1 MNKKIITVILT
12 AALCIT
18 ALLTSCADN
27 TTTTTTPDNAA
38 NNAPNRTGLTE
49 SKITSEPEKAHFII
63 RDTPA
68 SKPARTTSTKDGEV
82 ISVLEIEDISIT
94 HHERVDKNATE
105 KMRSVIN
112 TAAEKR
118 LISLYDSTNANIF
131 TEMATENFDK
141 SSLPYKMAVD
151 YSCTRNDGRAIS
163 ITETINSYAADVL
176 QHSITTTYNF
186 VPLTGERI
194 SQLFYVTG
202 DSDAYNAADNTM
214 YEKLTAKYGA
224 DVISYNNV
232 TASFVDVAADCW
244 YFAEDGKSI
253 IVTFSAGR
261 VAPEEAGVIEIEY
274 SKEELPEFA
283 QKFFN

>member
-1 MNKKIITVILT
+1 MNKKIIAVILT

-18 ALLTSCADN
+18 ALLTGCADN
-27 TTTTTTPDNAA
+27 TTTTTDNNNTTNKLPD
-38 NNAPNRTGLTE
+38 RTGLTE

-68 SKPARTTSTKDGEV
+68 SKPTKTTSTKDGEV
-82 ISVLEIEDISIT
+82 ISILEIEDISIT

-105 KMRSVIN
+105 NMRSVVN
-112 TAAEKR
+112 SAAEKR
-118 LISLYDSTNANIF
+118 LVSLYNSTNANLVA
-131 TEMATENFDK
+131 EMAQENFDR
-141 SSLPYKMAVD
+141 SSLPYKVSVD

-163 ITETINSYAADVL
+163 ITETINSYAADTL

-194 SQLFYVTG
+194 SQLFYTSG
-202 DSDAYNAADNTM
+202 DSDGYNAADNTM
-214 YEKLTAKYGA
+214 YEKLTAKYGPE
-224 DVISYNNV
+224 VISYNNV

-244 YFAEDGKSI
+244 YFSEDGKRLV
-253 IVTFSAGR
+253 VTFSAGR
-261 VAPEEAGVIEIEY
+261 IAPEEVGVIEIEY